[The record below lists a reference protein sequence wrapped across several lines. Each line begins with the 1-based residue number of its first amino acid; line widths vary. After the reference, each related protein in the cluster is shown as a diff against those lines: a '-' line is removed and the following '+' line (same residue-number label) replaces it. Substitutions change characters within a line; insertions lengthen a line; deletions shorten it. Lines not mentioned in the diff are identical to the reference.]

1 MTVALT
7 IVSTD
12 GVVVAADSRTSQQL
26 MNNSP
31 VRVLSDYTHKVFKV
45 GEHAVATYGWA
56 FLEDRN
62 IAGHMTQFASETKDC
77 EDPKDLADRLA
88 NFFGQRIDR
97 HIKDGRDQQPPPGN
111 NPLGF
116 LVGGVKD
123 GVGVSFEVALPSR
136 EVHAWHDAGTN
147 PGAVWR
153 GQTDVIRR
161 LVKGFDLD
169 SAEALVT
176 LAGKKTEW
184 EAIAPE
190 LAGLEYIIPFGTM
203 NLQDAVDFAVFL
215 IRTTIDAQRLT
226 HGMAAAPG
234 SWPGVGGPIEIAV
247 VTPHQGF
254 VWLQRT
260 ALQGER
266 PAGEAEFSTRP

>member
-1 MTVALT
+1 MTVALA

-31 VRVLSDYTHKVFKV
+31 VRVLSDYTHKVFRV
-45 GEHAVATYGWA
+45 GNHAVATYGWA

-62 IAGHMTQFASETKDC
+62 IAGHMIQFASETKDC
-77 EDPKDLADRLA
+77 EDPAELADRLA
-88 NFFGQRIDR
+88 TFFGERIDR
-97 HIKDGRDQQPPPGN
+97 HIADGRDEAPPAGHD
-111 NPLGF
+111 PLGF

-123 GVGVSFEVALPSR
+123 GVGVTFEVFLPSG
-136 EVHAWHDAGTN
+136 EVKPWHDAATN

-169 SAEALVT
+169 NAEALVN
-176 LAGKKTEW
+176 LAGKTTHW
-184 EAIAPE
+184 QAIQPE
-190 LAGLEYIIPFGTM
+190 LKGLEYIIPFGTM

-254 VWLQRT
+254 EWLQRT

-266 PAGEAEFSTRP
+266 PAGEAEFSRS

>member
-1 MTVALT
+1 MTVALA

-26 MNNSP
+26 LKGSP

-45 GEHAVATYGWA
+45 GEHAIATYGWA

-62 IAGHMTQFASETKDC
+62 IAGHMTQFAAETKDC
-77 EDPKDLADRLA
+77 ESPADLAERLA
-88 NFFGQRIDR
+88 TFFGERIDR
-97 HIKDGRDQQPPPGN
+97 HIDAGRDKKPEPGE

-116 LVGGVKD
+116 LVGGIED
-123 GVGVSFEVALPSR
+123 GVGASFEVLLPSR
-136 EVHAWHDAGTN
+136 DVHPWHDTAN

-161 LVKGFDLD
+161 LVKGFDLEN
-169 SAEALVT
+169 AAGLAA
-176 LAGKKTEW
+176 LAGKTAEWDALRTE
-184 EAIAPE
+184 
-190 LAGLEYIIPFGTM
+190 LQGLEYIIPFGTM

-226 HGMAAAPG
+226 HGIGAAPG

-247 VTPHQGF
+247 VTPHEGF
-254 VWLQRT
+254 RWLQRT

-266 PAGEAEFSTRP
+266 PAGEAEFSGGS